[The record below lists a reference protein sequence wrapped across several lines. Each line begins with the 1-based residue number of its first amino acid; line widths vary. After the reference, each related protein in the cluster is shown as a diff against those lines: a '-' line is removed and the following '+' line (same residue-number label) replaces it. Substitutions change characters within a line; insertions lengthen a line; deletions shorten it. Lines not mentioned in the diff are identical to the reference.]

1 MDAALTI
8 AGEGPNAKVISSRGA
23 GSNFCSSANVVI
35 DGMPNQS
42 INDVNPFMVG
52 SVEAYREGEP
62 TPPEY
67 FDHKGCGMIVIWTK
81 R

>member
-1 MDAALTI
+1 
-8 AGEGPNAKVISSRGA
+8 
-23 GSNFCSSANVVI
+23 VI